1 MQQVDKVLVVQL
13 VNKVQQE
20 PMVQLVNKELLEIKE
35 KKAHLVI
42 KVQLEL

>member
-1 MQQVDKVLVVQL
+1 MVQL
-13 VNKVQQE
+13 ANKVQPE

-35 KKAHLVI
+35 KMEQLVN

>member
-1 MQQVDKVLVVQL
+1 MQQVDRVPMVLL
-13 VNKVQQE
+13 VNKVLLE

-35 KKAHLVI
+35 KKALLVI